1 MSKSISAGLV
11 WAGTDAGWPGAE
23 PLFRSSPTK
32 TAGPGAD
39 GRASEVPGLEGRED
53 GLIVA
58 PGEFEDVDAELAER
72 VVPCGVDAG
81 GEDEEEPRAGS
92 VGQAVHEELADAG
105 VDALAVV
112 VGFDFEQGGD
122 FPAVVDVEIAVLV
135 FAGLA
140 AGLLEKLPEVFDD
153 KAVVAGG
160 ADGLAEGI

>member
-1 MSKSISAGLV
+1 
-11 WAGTDAGWPGAE
+11 
-23 PLFRSSPTK
+23 
-32 TAGPGAD
+32 
-39 GRASEVPGLEGRED
+39 
-53 GLIVA
+53 VA
-58 PGEFEDVDAELAER
+58 PGEFEDVDAEVGERGVEFGAE
-72 VVPCGVDAG
+72 AG
-81 GEDEEEPRAGS
+81 GEDEEELRAGF